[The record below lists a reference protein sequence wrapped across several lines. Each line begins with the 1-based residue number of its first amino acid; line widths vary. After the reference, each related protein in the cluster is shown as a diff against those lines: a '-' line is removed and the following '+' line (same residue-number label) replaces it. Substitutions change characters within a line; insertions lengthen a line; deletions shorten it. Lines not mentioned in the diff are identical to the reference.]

1 MKIALIGNQNC
12 GKTTLFN
19 QLTGSNQHV
28 GNFPGVT
35 IESKVGYIYKDKKL
49 ELVDLPGIYSL
60 SPYSKEEVITRDF
73 LIEENPDVILNIID
87 ATNLERNLYLT
98 LQLQETGIPL
108 VVALNMMDELEKSH
122 LSLNLAH
129 LKEFLKVPIIPISA
143 LKKEGLKELVD
154 QVKSVQKKLPIC
166 YYYDNSKLSS
176 FIAESKNLIAT
187 DNKESKINDLF
198 IITQVLEGNL
208 DIADKYGISQDTID
222 KLNKLKSKIEQ
233 SYNLDCEAVVVDYRY
248 QLIEKII
255 NSCLKRETF
264 ETEEQRRSR
273 KIDRFF
279 TNRYLAF
286 PILFLI
292 LGLVFYLSFGV
303 IGNTL
308 STIFEQM
315 IASFISFIDVTF
327 FYDVNMILRSLI
339 IDGVLNGIGS
349 VLIFIPTIL
358 VLFLFLSLLEDSG
371 YMARI
376 AFIVDKPMRF
386 FGLSGKSFVPLL
398 LGFGCSVPAVMA
410 TRTFNSDRE
419 RRMTIFLVPF
429 MSCSAKL
436 PIYAVLTAAFF
447 GNKAPF
453 VMMFL
458 YGLGIVV
465 ALMFSLIVKVLF
477 KSVPPPFVLEL
488 PSYRFPSL
496 KSTGMLMKERCKD
509 FLKKAF
515 SIIFLATIVV
525 WFLQSFD
532 LRLNYV
538 TDSSVSL
545 MAMMAKSISPFFQ
558 PLGFNQWEI
567 ISALITGLI
576 AKETVLS
583 TLQILL
589 GSIDTIH
596 QLLGPLEVM
605 SLLVFILLY
614 MPCVA
619 AFAAIKRELHSTF
632 DAILHML
639 LQTSIAWLCSFLFY
653 VIGGLLI

>member
-1 MKIALIGNQNC
+1 MI
-12 GKTTLFN
+12 
-19 QLTGSNQHV
+19 
-28 GNFPGVT
+28 
-35 IESKVGYIYKDKKL
+35 
-49 ELVDLPGIYSL
+49 
-60 SPYSKEEVITRDF
+60 
-73 LIEENPDVILNIID
+73 
-87 ATNLERNLYLT
+87 RNLIVT
-98 LQLQETGIPL
+98 
-108 VVALNMMDELEKSH
+108 N
-122 LSLNLAH
+122 
-129 LKEFLKVPIIPISA
+129 
-143 LKKEGLKELVD
+143 
-154 QVKSVQKKLPIC
+154 
-166 YYYDNSKLSS
+166 
-176 FIAESKNLIAT
+176 
-187 DNKESKINDLF
+187 NKESKINRLF
-198 IITQVLEGNL
+198 ITTQILEGNL
-208 DIADKYGISQDTID
+208 DLADKYGIAQETID
-222 KLNKLKSKIEQ
+222 NINKVKPRIEQ
-233 SYNLDCEAVVVDYRY
+233 SYNLDCEAVIVNFRY
-248 QLIEKII
+248 QVIEKII
-255 NSCLKRETF
+255 DSCLKREAF
-264 ETEEQRRSR
+264 ETEEQKRSR
-273 KIDRFF
+273 TIDRFL

-292 LGLVFYLSFGV
+292 LGSVFYLSFGV
-303 IGNTL
+303 IGNTF
-308 STIFEQM
+308 STIFEQI

-327 FYDVNMILRSLI
+327 FYDVNVVLRSLV

-349 VLIFIPTIL
+349 VLTFIPTIL

-458 YGLGIVV
+458 YGMGIIV
-465 ALMFSLIVKVLF
+465 ALIFSLIVKVLF

-515 SIIFLATIVV
+515 SIIFLSTIVV

-532 LRLNYV
+532 LQLNYV

-545 MAMMAKSISPFFQ
+545 MAMMARLISPLFK

-567 ISALITGLI
+567 IASLITGLM

-589 GSIDTIH
+589 GSISNIH
-596 QLLGPLEVM
+596 QLLGSLEIM
-605 SLLVFILLY
+605 SLLIFILLY
-614 MPCVA
+614 MPCIA

-632 DAILHML
+632 DAVLHMI
-639 LQTSIAWLCSFLFY
+639 LQTSIAWLCAFLFY
-653 VIGGLLI
+653 VIGGLFI